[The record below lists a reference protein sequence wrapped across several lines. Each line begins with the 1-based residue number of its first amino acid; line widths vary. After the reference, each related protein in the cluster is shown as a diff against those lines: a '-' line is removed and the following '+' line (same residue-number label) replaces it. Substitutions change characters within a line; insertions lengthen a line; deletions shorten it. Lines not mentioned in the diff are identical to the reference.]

1 MDWGNVSGF
10 AVTQGDTGFGYSS
23 LTELGSSPGKL
34 GLLWEL
40 QTVGTH
46 LPTDLAFSHVPLDL

>member
-1 MDWGNVSGF
+1 MNWSNTSGF
-10 AVTQGDTGFGYSS
+10 AVTQGDAGFGYSC
-23 LTELGSSPGKL
+23 LTELESHAGKL
-34 GLLWEL
+34 GLLWES